1 MNEQNLKPNSERTP
15 SERKQLASKAG
26 KASGKARREKR
37 TMKQLLEIALSL
49 MVTNKKGE
57 TASRKE
63 VIAIQLVNRAAS
75 GDLKAI
81 DLLTKLIG
89 EQIVRQDTQVTVK
102 KDKFDD
108 MSAQEFTEMAK
119 NLMDSI
125 KEYKLW

>member
-89 EQIVRQDTQVTVK
+89 EQIVRQETQVTVK

-108 MSAQEFTEMAK
+108 MSAQELTEMAK
-119 NLMDSI
+119 NIMDSI
-125 KEYKLW
+125 KE

>member
-15 SERKQLASKAG
+15 SERKKLASKAG

-89 EQIVRQDTQVTVK
+89 EQVVRQETQVTVK

-108 MSAQEFTEMAK
+108 MSAQELTEMAK
-119 NLMDSI
+119 NIMDSI
-125 KEYKLW
+125 KE

>member
-15 SERKQLASKAG
+15 SERKQLARKAG

-89 EQIVRQDTQVTVK
+89 EQIVRQETQVTVK

-108 MSAQEFTEMAK
+108 MSAQELTDMAK
-119 NLMDSI
+119 HIMDSM
-125 KEYKLW
+125 KE

>member
-75 GDLKAI
+75 GDLRAI

-89 EQIVRQDTQVTVK
+89 EQIVRQETQVTVK

-108 MSAQEFTEMAK
+108 MSAQELTEMAK
-119 NLMDSI
+119 NIMESM
-125 KEYKLW
+125 KE

>member
-15 SERKQLASKAG
+15 SERKQLARKAG

-89 EQIVRQDTQVTVK
+89 EQIVRQETQVTVK

-108 MSAQEFTEMAK
+108 MSAQELTEMAK
-119 NLMDSI
+119 HIMDSM
-125 KEYKLW
+125 KE

>member
-75 GDLKAI
+75 GDLRAI

-89 EQIVRQDTQVTVK
+89 EQIVRQETQVTVK

-108 MSAQEFTEMAK
+108 MSAQELTEVAK
-119 NLMDSI
+119 NIMDSM
-125 KEYKLW
+125 KE

>member
-75 GDLKAI
+75 GDLRAI

-89 EQIVRQDTQVTVK
+89 EQIVRQETEVTVK
-102 KDKFDD
+102 KDKYDD
-108 MSAQEFTEMAK
+108 MSAQELTEMAK
-119 NLMDSI
+119 HIMDSM
-125 KEYKLW
+125 KE

>member
-15 SERKQLASKAG
+15 SERKQLARKAG

-49 MVTNKKGE
+49 MITNKKGE

-75 GDLKAI
+75 GDLRAI

-89 EQIVRQDTQVTVK
+89 EQIVRQETQVTVK

-108 MSAQEFTEMAK
+108 MSAQELTEMAK
-119 NLMDSI
+119 NIMDSM
-125 KEYKLW
+125 KE

>member
-15 SERKQLASKAG
+15 SERKQLARKAG

-89 EQIVRQDTQVTVK
+89 EQIVRQETQVTVK

-108 MSAQEFTEMAK
+108 MSAQELTEAAK
-119 NLMDSI
+119 HIMDSM
-125 KEYKLW
+125 KE

>member
-89 EQIVRQDTQVTVK
+89 EQIVRQETQVTVK

-108 MSAQEFTEMAK
+108 MSAQELTEMAK
-119 NLMDSI
+119 NIMDSI
-125 KEYKLW
+125 TE

>member
-37 TMKQLLEIALSL
+37 KMKQLLEIALSL
-49 MVTNKKGE
+49 RVTNKKGE
-57 TASRKE
+57 TASKKE

-75 GDLKAI
+75 GDLRAI

-108 MSAQEFTEMAK
+108 MSAQELTEMAK
-119 NLMDSI
+119 NIMDSM
-125 KEYKLW
+125 KE

>member
-15 SERKQLASKAG
+15 SERKQLARKAG

-75 GDLKAI
+75 GDLRAI

-89 EQIVRQDTQVTVK
+89 EQIVRQETQVTVK

-108 MSAQEFTEMAK
+108 MSAQELTEMAK
-119 NLMDSI
+119 NIMDSM
-125 KEYKLW
+125 KE

>member
-75 GDLKAI
+75 GDLRAI

-89 EQIVRQDTQVTVK
+89 EQIVRQETQVTVK

-108 MSAQEFTEMAK
+108 MSAQELTEMAK
-119 NLMDSI
+119 NIMDSMN
-125 KEYKLW
+125 E

>member
-1 MNEQNLKPNSERTP
+1 MNEQNLRKLTTSEAR
-15 SERKQLASKAG
+15 EIGKKGG
-26 KASGKARREKR
+26 KASGKVRREKR

-63 VIAIQLVNRAAS
+63 VIAMQLVNRAAS

-89 EQIVRQDTQVTVK
+89 EQIVRQETQVTVK

-108 MSAQEFTEMAK
+108 MSAQELTEMAK
-119 NLMDSI
+119 NIMDSI
-125 KEYKLW
+125 KE

>member
-26 KASGKARREKR
+26 KASGRARREKR

-89 EQIVRQDTQVTVK
+89 EQIVRQETEVTVK
-102 KDKFDD
+102 KDKYDD
-108 MSAQEFTEMAK
+108 MSAQELTEMAK
-119 NLMDSI
+119 HIMDSM
-125 KEYKLW
+125 KE

>member
-15 SERKQLASKAG
+15 SERKQLARKAG

-37 TMKQLLEIALSL
+37 TMKQLLETALSL

-89 EQIVRQDTQVTVK
+89 EQIVRQETQVTVK

-108 MSAQEFTEMAK
+108 MSAQELTEAAK
-119 NLMDSI
+119 HIMDSM
-125 KEYKLW
+125 KE

>member
-1 MNEQNLKPNSERTP
+1 MNEQNLRKLTTSEAR
-15 SERKQLASKAG
+15 EIGKKGG

-49 MVTNKKGE
+49 KVTNKKGE

-89 EQIVRQDTQVTVK
+89 EQIVRQETQVKIK

-108 MSAQEFTEMAK
+108 MCAQDLTEMAK
-119 NLMDSI
+119 NIMDSM
-125 KEYKLW
+125 KE

>member
-1 MNEQNLKPNSERTP
+1 MNEQNLRKLTTSEAR
-15 SERKQLASKAG
+15 EIGKKGG
-26 KASGKARREKR
+26 KASGKVRREKR

-89 EQIVRQDTQVTVK
+89 EQIVRQETQVAVK

-108 MSAQEFTEMAK
+108 MSAQELTEMAK
-119 NLMDSI
+119 NIMDSI
-125 KEYKLW
+125 KE